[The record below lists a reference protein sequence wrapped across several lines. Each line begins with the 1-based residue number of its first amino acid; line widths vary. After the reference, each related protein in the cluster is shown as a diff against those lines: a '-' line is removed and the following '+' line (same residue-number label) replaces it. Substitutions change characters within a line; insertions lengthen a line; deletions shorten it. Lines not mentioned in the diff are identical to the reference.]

1 MENELMNYEEL
12 NEVEAFET
20 EERSGMST
28 GGAIL
33 LGAALTAAGIAV
45 GKGIKKLI
53 AVAKAKKEA
62 QQAKHDFVVPDEDI
76 EHESK

>member
-1 MENELMNYEEL
+1 MDNEIMNYEEM
-12 NEVEAFET
+12 NEVEVFET

-28 GGAIL
+28 GGAML
-33 LGAALTAAGIAV
+33 LGAVLTAAGIAV

-62 QQAKHDFVVPDEDI
+62 KKSEDDFEVIEEDT
-76 EHESK
+76 EDESK

>member
-1 MENELMNYEEL
+1 MENEIMNYEEL

-62 QQAKHDFVVPDEDI
+62 EKSKHDFAVI
-76 EHESK
+76 EAECEESK

>member
-1 MENELMNYEEL
+1 MDNEIMNYEEL

-28 GGAIL
+28 GGAVL
-33 LGAALTAAGIAV
+33 LGAVLTAAGIAV

-62 QQAKHDFVVPDEDI
+62 KKSEHDFAVIEANPED
-76 EHESK
+76 ESK

>member
-1 MENELMNYEEL
+1 MDNEIMNYDEL

-28 GGAIL
+28 GGAML
-33 LGAALTAAGIAV
+33 LGAVLTAAGIAV

-62 QQAKHDFVVPDEDI
+62 RQAEHDFAVIDVDAEN
-76 EHESK
+76 ESK

>member
-1 MENELMNYEEL
+1 MDNEIMNYEEM
-12 NEVEAFET
+12 NEVEVFET

-28 GGAIL
+28 GGAML
-33 LGAALTAAGIAV
+33 LGAVLTAAGIAV

-62 QQAKHDFVVPDEDI
+62 EKSNQDSAVEEDT
-76 EHESK
+76 EDGSK

>member
-1 MENELMNYEEL
+1 MDNEIMNYEEL
-12 NEVEAFET
+12 NEVEEFET

-28 GGAIL
+28 GGAML
-33 LGAALTAAGIAV
+33 LGAVLTAAGIAV

-62 QQAKHDFVVPDEDI
+62 KKSENDFEVIEEDT
-76 EHESK
+76 EDESK